1 MHSLTDLNITSWAAN
16 TRLSLAPQEDDWL
29 YVHGP
34 PTRPLSD
41 AIAPRGNKGD
51 TLKFNVKKNI
61 WNEET
66 SINLK
71 ETVLKAVPLENQDS
85 MLLLVQEDS
94 DAKTPL
100 VMFKAGQGKTIQVY
114 ALTQAVKNQ
123 ASCGQY
129 KGLPLYRWAIV
140 MKRKESNQFNMIT
153 VADKVDPRV

>member
-1 MHSLTDLNITSWAAN
+1 MHSLTDLNITSWGAN

-34 PTRPLSD
+34 ATRPLSD
-41 AIAPRGNKGD
+41 ATAPRGNKGD

-66 SINLK
+66 SINLR

-94 DAKTPL
+94 DAKMPL
-100 VMFKAGQGKTIQVY
+100 VMFFFKRQV
-114 ALTQAVKNQ
+114 KE
-123 ASCGQY
+123 
-129 KGLPLYRWAIV
+129 
-140 MKRKESNQFNMIT
+140 KRCWYT
-153 VADKVDPRV
+153 P